1 MGNPEKL
8 ATLGIQD
15 EGTKKKQ
22 KKPHNTLYTS
32 SIVVGVYRFLN
43 N

>member
-15 EGTKKKQ
+15 EGTNKKK
-22 KKPHNTLYTS
+22 KTHNTLYTS

>member
-15 EGTKKKQ
+15 EGTNKKKT
-22 KKPHNTLYTS
+22 HNTLYTS

>member
-15 EGTKKKQ
+15 EGTKKK
-22 KKPHNTLYTS
+22 KKKKKLTTHYTL
-32 SIVVGVYRFLN
+32 VQ
-43 N
+43 